1 MKFNV
6 FVLLVIMMCV
16 IMISGCQ
23 TSKALCDDI
32 ASTAAWTSDKLTPL
46 VDKQKANDAEIQA
59 KWLMRYQ
66 AEQVAAKSLVTKSQE
81 K

>member
-1 MKFNV
+1 MT
-6 FVLLVIMMCV
+6 
-16 IMISGCQ
+16 SGCYN
-23 TSKALCDDI
+23 TSKAICDDV
-32 ASTAAWTSDKLTPL
+32 ASSASWVSDMLTPL